1 MYERSIKLLRRAKK
15 LIPGGCST
23 ESKKVEALFA
33 SEQAPCFYKYARGSR
48 LVDADG
54 KEFIDF
60 GMALGACILGYNH
73 PIVVKAIER
82 ELKNGVLSILP
93 SPLEPKLAELITD
106 IFPSIAMVRFLK
118 TGAEACS
125 AAVRLARA
133 FTGREYILASGYF
146 GWHDWSGKGQGIPES
161 AKKLTLE
168 FAFNDSADFLAKLD
182 SLPEAP
188 AAVIMEPVINEHPR
202 KEFLSAIRE
211 RCQKKGIVLIWDEI
225 KTGARMAPGGAQE
238 YYGFKPDLTVLGKG
252 IASGMP
258 LAAVGGKK
266 EIMKAWDRVW
276 ISSTFAG
283 ESLSLAA
290 SAATLN
296 FIRKNPVNSRI
307 EKLGKKLLSGFKK
320 IVGEFPGLGKYSGIH
335 QMNTIGLR
343 EDLPNLQELE
353 AKFFREILSSGFIIK
368 RHGYNFVSYS
378 HKEDEID
385 LCLRA
390 VRRAFERISREK

>member
-1 MYERSIKLLRRAKK
+1 
-15 LIPGGCST
+15 
-23 ESKKVEALFA
+23 
-33 SEQAPCFYKYARGSR
+33 
-48 LVDADG
+48 
-54 KEFIDF
+54 
-60 GMALGACILGYNH
+60 
-73 PIVVKAIER
+73 
-82 ELKNGVLSILP
+82 
-93 SPLEPKLAELITD
+93 
-106 IFPSIAMVRFLK
+106 
-118 TGAEACS
+118 
-125 AAVRLARA
+125 
-133 FTGREYILASGYF
+133 
-146 GWHDWSGKGQGIPES
+146 
-161 AKKLTLE
+161 
-168 FAFNDSADFLAKLD
+168 
-182 SLPEAP
+182 
-188 AAVIMEPVINEHPR
+188 
-202 KEFLSAIRE
+202 
-211 RCQKKGIVLIWDEI
+211 
-225 KTGARMAPGGAQE
+225 
-238 YYGFKPDLTVLGKG
+238 
-252 IASGMP
+252 MP